1 MIYKAISRINIDG
14 KEVCPGDTLDVS
26 GKQAED
32 LLEAGAIEPLHKP
45 FGGYKPSIAAEAT
58 KGK

>member
-14 KEVCPGDTLDVS
+14 KEIHPGNTLYVA
-26 GKQAED
+26 GKQAQD

-45 FGGYKPSIAAEAT
+45 FGGYKPSVAAEVT
-58 KGK
+58 KGE